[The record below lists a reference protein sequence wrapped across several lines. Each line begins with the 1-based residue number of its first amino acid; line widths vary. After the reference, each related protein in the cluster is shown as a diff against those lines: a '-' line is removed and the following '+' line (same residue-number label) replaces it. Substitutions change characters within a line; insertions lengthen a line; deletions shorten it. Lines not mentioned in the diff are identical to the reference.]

1 MLNIRHI
8 LRLHTQ
14 NQTMSEIIVQ
24 TGIRR
29 ATLKKIISDFKESKL
44 SFSEINELSDKDL
57 EELFKKPVENVYSE
71 RLQILYRLFPEIDR
85 ELKRKGVTKALLWEE
100 YRKKYPDG
108 ASSTAFHF
116 HFKQWKSRKIPIMR
130 QNHKA
135 GDKLFI
141 DFAGEKLTIKDKET
155 GKEKAVEVFVAVLG
169 ASQLTYIEAVMTQ
182 RKEDFISACENALH
196 FLGGVPAAIVPDNLR
211 SAVTKSDKYEPTI
224 NETFADFAEHYGT
237 TILPARAYRPT
248 DKAVVENTI
257 KIIYSRVYA
266 KLRDKLFY
274 SVECLNNAIALPL
287 EEHNN
292 VIITGKNFS
301 RRQKYEEIEK
311 SALTPLPAARYE
323 FKKQLFATVGK
334 NGHVALSL
342 DKHYYS
348 VPYTCIGKR
357 VKILFTNYNVEVF
370 DDYQRVAIHKRL
382 QSPFKYTTDKEH
394 LPPAHRFVAE
404 LEPERFLN
412 MADEIHKDVK
422 LYIAKI
428 LEMRQHPEQLYRICM
443 GVLNLSKKY
452 GNERLTKA
460 CQRSLIFGIYNYRI
474 VKKILEGGLDVLED
488 EDCFEEIEMP
498 PHDNIR
504 GGDYYR

>member
-29 ATLKKIISDFKESKL
+29 ATLKKIIDDFKESKL
-44 SFSEINELSDKDL
+44 SFVEINQLSDKDL
-57 EELFKKPVENVYSE
+57 EDLFKKPVEEVLSP
-71 RLQILYRLFPEIDR
+71 RLQTLYSLFPVIDK
-85 ELKRKGVTKALLWEE
+85 ELKKTGVTKALLWEE
-100 YRKKYPDG
+100 YKKKYPDG
-108 ASSTAFHF
+108 ASSTAFRF
-116 HFKQWKSRKIPIMR
+116 HFSQWKSRKTPIMR

-141 DFAGEKLTIKDKET
+141 DFAGEKLIIKDKET
-155 GKEKAVEVFVAVLG
+155 GKEKPVEVFVAVLG

-196 FLGGVPAAIVPDNLR
+196 FLAGVPAALVPDNLR

-224 NETFADFAEHYGT
+224 NETFADFAEHYNT
-237 TILPARAYRPT
+237 TVLPARAYRPT

-266 KLRDKLFY
+266 KLRDQVFY
-274 SVECLNNAIALPL
+274 SLEELNSAVAISL

-292 VIITGKNFS
+292 VTITGKNFS
-301 RRQKYEEIEK
+301 RRQKYEEVEK
-311 SALTPLPAARYE
+311 AALVPLPATRYE

-334 NGHVALSL
+334 NGHVALSP

-348 VPYTCIGKR
+348 VPYTCIGKK
-357 VKILFTNYNVEVF
+357 VKILFTNYSVEIF
-370 DDYQRVAIHKRL
+370 DSYQRIAIHKRL

-412 MADEIHKDVK
+412 MADEIHRDVK
-422 LYIAKI
+422 LYIGKI
-428 LEMRQHPEQLYRICM
+428 LELKQHPEQLYRICT
-443 GVLNLSKKY
+443 GVLGLSRRY

-474 VKKILEGGLDVLED
+474 VKKILEAGLDTLVEED
-488 EDCFEEIEMP
+488 SDEIEMP

-504 GGDYYR
+504 GGDYYK

>member
-29 ATLKKIISDFKESKL
+29 ATLKKIIHDFKESKL
-44 SFSEINELSDKDL
+44 NFSEINELSDKDI
-57 EELFKKPVENVYSE
+57 EELFKKPADDALSP
-71 RLQILYRLFPEIDR
+71 RLQTLYSLFPQIDK
-85 ELKRKGVTKALLWEE
+85 ELKKTGVTKALLWEE
-100 YRKKYPDG
+100 YKKKYPDG
-108 ASSTAFHF
+108 ASSTAFRF
-116 HFKQWKSRKIPIMR
+116 HFSQWKSRKTPIMR

-141 DFAGEKLTIKDKET
+141 DFAGEKLIVKDKET
-155 GKEKAVEVFVAVLG
+155 GNEKPVEVFVAVLG

-224 NETFADFAEHYGT
+224 NETFADFAEHYNT
-237 TILPARAYRPT
+237 TVLPARAYRPT

-266 KLRDKLFY
+266 KLRDQVFY
-274 SVECLNNAIALPL
+274 SLEELNSAIAAAL

-301 RRQKYEEIEK
+301 RRQKYEEVEK
-311 SALTPLPAARYE
+311 AALVPLPATRYE

-334 NGHVALSL
+334 NGHVALSP

-348 VPYTCIGKR
+348 VPYTCIGKK
-357 VKILFTNYNVEVF
+357 VKVLFTNYNVEIF
-370 DDYQRVAIHKRL
+370 DSYKRVAIHKRL

-404 LEPERFLN
+404 LEPDRFLS

-428 LEMRQHPEQLYRICM
+428 LELKHHPEQLYRICM
-443 GVLNLSKKY
+443 GVLSLSRKY

-474 VKKILEGGLDVLED
+474 VRKILESGLDILIEED
-488 EDCFEEIEMP
+488 REEIEMP

-504 GGDYYR
+504 GGDYYK